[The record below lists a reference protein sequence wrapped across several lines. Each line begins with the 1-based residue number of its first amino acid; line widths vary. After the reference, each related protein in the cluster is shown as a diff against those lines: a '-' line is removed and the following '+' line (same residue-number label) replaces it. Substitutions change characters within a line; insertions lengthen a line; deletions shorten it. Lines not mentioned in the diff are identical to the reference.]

1 MSTVPPAEA
10 LREAND
16 LLGRLVAEAKLEAI
30 RDFVKRVGERWA
42 TSGLNYP
49 ECIEQELAAMEKE
62 V

>member
-1 MSTVPPAEA
+1 MAEQPTVQVTILTEAE
-10 LREAND
+10 L
-16 LLGRLVAEAKLEAI
+16 AEAKLEAI

>member
-1 MSTVPPAEA
+1 MAEQPTVQVTILTEEELAEVKA
-10 LREAND
+10 
-16 LLGRLVAEAKLEAI
+16 EAI
-30 RDFVKRVGERWA
+30 RAFVKRVGERWA